1 MMTFM
6 AKKKKYKFH
15 VDLELEELSAVP
27 FVNGILFSKLRL
39 LEGGTFTELSSRE
52 EVSEHCVRWNNKF
65 KFACKMMAN
74 AATGILDPCICRVSV
89 RKEVKGGKTFTKLGF
104 VDVNLGEF
112 AGSGTTSRRYLLE
125 GYDSKHRQDNSILK
139 VNIAMTLLSGDP
151 CFKAPDMKQMVLPG
165 ERMDVSLQLDCK
177 ADDGGGS
184 LASGSSGFGSLP
196 RKNRP
201 SVLTSG
207 LVSPSSDEHE
217 QSPLSEDVFEMGH
230 SRNSS
235 YASQQS
241 KASDYS
247 STHSRSSSYTEPGH
261 FRNPSHSSS
270 GQYSSSS
277 SLPETCASGDTLT
290 AETAGT
296 TPKAPVR
303 RVGADRLLLTVC
315 RQQHDIKH
323 KEANQQR
330 RVDDTRIDADDV
342 VNQILQS
349 QDFSADMSTED
360 DEGLRLF
367 VAKDGTTA
375 LSSHELKNRI
385 SAGAFEAVIFENR

>member
-112 AGSGTTSRRYLLE
+112 AGSGITSRRYLLE

-217 QSPLSEDVFEMGH
+217 QSPVSEDVFEMGH

-277 SLPETCASGDTLT
+277 SLPETCATGDTVT
-290 AETAGT
+290 AETTGV

-303 RVGADRLLLTVC
+303 R
-315 RQQHDIKH
+315 KH

-330 RVDDTRIDADDV
+330 RVDDTRVDADDV
-342 VNQILQS
+342 VNQILES

>member
-112 AGSGTTSRRYLLE
+112 AGSGITSRRYLLE

-217 QSPLSEDVFEMGH
+217 QSPVSEDVFEMGH

-277 SLPETCASGDTLT
+277 SLPETCASGDTVT
-290 AETAGT
+290 AETTGV

-303 RVGADRLLLTVC
+303 RVGDRLLLTVC

-330 RVDDTRIDADDV
+330 RVDDTRVDADDV
-342 VNQILQS
+342 VNQILES

>member
-52 EVSEHCVRWNNKF
+52 EVSEHCVRWRNKF

-74 AATGILDPCICRVSV
+74 AATGILDPCICRISV

-196 RKNRP
+196 RRNRP

-207 LVSPSSDEHE
+207 LVSPSSDELE
-217 QSPLSEDVFEMGH
+217 QSPVSEDVFEMGH

-277 SLPETCASGDTLT
+277 SLPETCASGDTVT
-290 AETAGT
+290 TETAGV

-303 RVGADRLLLTVC
+303 R
-315 RQQHDIKH
+315 KH

-330 RVDDTRIDADDV
+330 RVDDTRVDADDV
-342 VNQILQS
+342 VNQILES
-349 QDFSADMSTED
+349 QDFTADMSTED

-375 LSSHELKNRI
+375 LSSQELKNRI

>member
-303 RVGADRLLLTVC
+303 R
-315 RQQHDIKH
+315 KH